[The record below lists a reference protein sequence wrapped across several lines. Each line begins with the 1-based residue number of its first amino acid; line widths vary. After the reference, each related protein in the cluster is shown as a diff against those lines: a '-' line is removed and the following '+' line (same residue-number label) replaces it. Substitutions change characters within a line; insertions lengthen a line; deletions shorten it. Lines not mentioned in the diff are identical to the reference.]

1 MILKSKVT
9 EAIAVQSPQ
18 ASEVNWKLSWIT
30 PLSGQFETEKY
41 LLKVENFAER
51 KSWDF
56 KI

>member
-1 MILKSKVT
+1 MILKSKV
-9 EAIAVQSPQ
+9 ALGIAVESPQ
-18 ASEVNWKLSWIT
+18 ESKVDWKLSWIVS
-30 PLSGQFETEKY
+30 LYRQLETEKY